1 MIDAWMVAVLVAG
14 WCTFGYFMTRISEE
28 LPAPIAYA
36 IAALWPIAIPVVILY
51 IGIIILIDMMVRLYE
66 REG

>member
-36 IAALWPIAIPVVILY
+36 IAALWPTLS
-51 IGIIILIDMMVRLYE
+51 
-66 REG
+66 